1 MITMLVIVAML
12 FAACSDTQS
21 DASDEDTSEAETEN
35 NPNDAQASAEK
46 TKNDA
51 SNDQASDADTEDA
64 PITSKIDGVS
74 DEVYKQ
80 LLEFYFYFTTFTD
93 MLIDNVDN
101 DEKSDMG
108 WHEDHELYEEA
119 IEYIESHDADIY
131 LMNVFPN
138 SLLYEHHENP
148 DNYTEEEA
156 KYIDMIAAYMEA
168 SSRMNLENYTKLK
181 AHLKEDLQID
191 EADNMFP

>member
-1 MITMLVIVAML
+1 MITMLVIVAMF

-21 DASDEDTSEAETEN
+21 DASSE
-35 NPNDAQASAEK
+35 
-46 TKNDA
+46 
-51 SNDQASDADTEDA
+51 QASDADIEDA

-80 LLEFYFYFTTFTD
+80 LLEFYFYLTTFTD
-93 MLIDNVDN
+93 MLIDNLDN
-101 DEKSDMG
+101 DEKIDMS

-119 IEYIESHDADIY
+119 IEYVESQDADIY

-138 SLLYEHHENP
+138 PLLYEHHENP
-148 DNYTEEEA
+148 DNYTEEEV
-156 KYIDMIAAYMEA
+156 KYIDMIAAYLDA
-168 SSRMNLENYTKLK
+168 SSRLNLEDYTKLK
-181 AHLKEDLQID
+181 ADLKEELQID